1 MTGDPSTAS
10 PHREVLVVGASRGI
24 GLAVV
29 EEYARRG
36 SRVVG
41 TVRGTGRTALHDLAD
56 RSAGA
61 VDVEHVDTTVDDE
74 IGALAQRLAGR
85 RFDLLLVN
93 AGVTHDQSL
102 TSATISPE
110 EFSRVMVTNALAP
123 LRVAEALRPLVADDG
138 TIALTSSGQGSV
150 AGNTGGGWELYRASK
165 AALNQLTRSWAAR
178 HADDG
183 RALLLL
189 APGWVRTDLGGEGA
203 ASSTEEAVPPLVDT
217 VDAQHGRPGLQFLDR
232 EGRTVAW

>member
-1 MTGDPSTAS
+1 
-10 PHREVLVVGASRGI
+10 VLVVGASRGI